1 MRQAAR
7 RDSNEK
13 SILAFFEG
21 IGAAWIRHDIGCD
34 GFLLYRGQLYVV
46 EIKTPATR
54 SHLTKA
60 ERDLQAEAMRCGVPY
75 HVITSIQEAAEM
87 LGVEI

>member
-34 GFLLYRGQLYVV
+34 GFLLYAGQLYII

-54 SHLTKA
+54 SHLTRA
-60 ERDLQAEAMRCGVPY
+60 ERFLRLKATLCNVPY
-75 HVITSIQEAAEM
+75 YVITSVEEAAEM